1 MSADRRTQRVLDE
14 ASGPRAMTAVMAIM
28 VFLTVLAAAAGLG
41 TLGAARLLDRQLAGR
56 VTVQVVEGE
65 RTRADDAAARVLAA
79 LRAAPEVARAEPVP
93 RAELERLLA
102 PWLGS
107 DAADA
112 GLPVP
117 AMIEVELAAD
127 DDAAVARLAERV
139 RAASRA
145 ARVDR
150 HAAWMSP
157 VGGLMR
163 TVMLI
168 AFAVVALTAAATAA
182 TVVLAA
188 RAGLEAH
195 RATIEVMH
203 MLGSTDVQVA
213 RLFQRR
219 VALDAAVGGVAGTA
233 LALGV
238 AWLVS
243 RQLAGLGSELVGG
256 VALSAG
262 DWLLLA
268 ALPLGFVALATLS
281 ARWTVTRALKRTL

>member
-1 MSADRRTQRVLDE
+1 MSDVRTQRVLDE

-56 VTVQVVEGE
+56 ASVQIVEGE
-65 RTRADDAAARVLAA
+65 RTRADAAAARVLAV

-102 PWLGS
+102 PWLGD
-107 DAADA
+107 DAADV

-117 AMIEVELAAD
+117 AMIEVDLATD
-127 DDAAVARLAERV
+127 TDAAVTRLTERV
-139 RAASRA
+139 RAASPA

-163 TVMLI
+163 TAMLI
-168 AFAVVALTAAATAA
+168 ALAVVVLMAAATAA
-182 TVVLAA
+182 TVVLSA

-203 MLGSTDVQVA
+203 MLGSTDVQLA

-219 VALDAAVGGVAGTA
+219 VALDAAAGGVAGTVLA
-233 LALGV
+233 LAVTWVV
-238 AWLVS
+238 A
-243 RQLAGLGSELVGG
+243 RQLGSLGSELVGG
-256 VALSAG
+256 IGLGAG
-262 DWLLLA
+262 DWLVLA
-268 ALPLGFVALATLS
+268 VIPLAFVVLATVS
-281 ARWTVTRALKRTL
+281 ARWTVTRALRKTL